1 MVDYTA
7 VMFILMCL
15 VDAETEPH
23 YLFARDTSME
33 LAIQVVAYK
42 AMALLQAK
50 CAKRCD

>member
-1 MVDYTA
+1 MVDYNA
-7 VMFILMCL
+7 MMFILLCL
-15 VDAETEPH
+15 IEALTEPH
-23 YLFARDTSME
+23 YLFARGTSTE